1 MSDTPQ
7 GPTRPTRAASRP
19 AGLTRVAA
27 LLVLIPTLP
36 MLLASLAALIL
47 FYVAP
52 TRFGRVLDR
61 LPGEE
66 IIRSVLAFAPA
77 TLLAIVVLAVLYAL
91 ERPGPPTVVPAA
103 PARAPRRLMAPP
115 LLAISLPLLLA
126 ASAAWVARWIAPGRF
141 DLLLEPLPGTTVLQG
156 LVSWAPPLLLA
167 VNLAVVVRMLLSPAG
182 EPARVPPSWPSV
194 VQRLVRLGAALILL
208 PSAPL
213 LLLSLGALLYSF
225 GSPERLAGLVDKL
238 SQPTLIRLGLTFVP
252 LTLLALV
259 LMAALA
265 LLAAPARRVAVEAL
279 VPAPAPAPGSAR
291 QTLAV
296 VVLVGGLMLTVV
308 AGAGLIASLIWLL
321 AR

>member
-91 ERPGPPTVVPAA
+91 ERPGPPAVVHAA
-103 PARAPRRLMAPP
+103 PARAPRRLIAPP
-115 LLAISLPLLLA
+115 LLAVSLPLLLA
-126 ASAAWVARWIAPGRF
+126 ASAAWVARWIAPGRY
-141 DLLLEPLPGTTVLQG
+141 DLLLETLPGTAALQG

-167 VNLAVVVRMLLSPAG
+167 VNLAVVVRMLLTPAG
-182 EPARVPPSWPSV
+182 EQGRVPPSWPSV

-238 SQPTLIRLGLTFVP
+238 SQPTLIRLGLAFVP

-265 LLAAPARRVAVEAL
+265 LLAAPSRRAAFEA
-279 VPAPAPAPGSAR
+279 PAPAPPPGSAR

>member
-1 MSDTPQ
+1 MDDTPQ
-7 GPTRPTRAASRP
+7 GPTRAAPQR

-77 TLLAIVVLAVLYAL
+77 TLLAIVVLATLYAL
-91 ERPGPPTVVPAA
+91 ERPGVAAPPPAA
-103 PARAPRRLMAPP
+103 APRPRRALMAPP
-115 LLAISLPLLLA
+115 LLAVSLPLLLA

-141 DLLLEPLPGTTVLQG
+141 SQVLDPLPATTLLQA
-156 LVSWAPPLLLA
+156 LISLAPPLLLA
-167 VNLAVVVRMLLSPAG
+167 VNLAIVVRMLLGPAG
-182 EPARVPPSWPSV
+182 EPDRVRPSWPAV

-213 LLLSLGALLYSF
+213 LLLSLGAMLYSF
-225 GSPERLAGLVDKL
+225 GSPQRLAGLVEKL
-238 SQPTLIRLGLTFVP
+238 SQPTLIRLGLAFVP
-252 LTLLALV
+252 LALLALV

-265 LLAAPARRVAVEAL
+265 LLAAPARRAVE
-279 VPAPAPAPGSAR
+279 VSEPQPAPERAR

-296 VVLVGGLMLTVV
+296 VVLAGGLMITVFI
-308 AGAGLIASLIWLL
+308 GAGLIASLIWLL